1 MYVQGMC
8 LAHSEH
14 VLSVCCCACF
24 YSHNDKDVSPPE
36 KTKGFAYSCS
46 CQLRG
51 LWSHRNNSILPVES
65 VAAVCRLPHFSSLV
79 AFLVSPEVPTSRSPT
94 RTGHTTFPDWQHL
107 RYQCDTCPPAA
118 PEVHHGAPRMGDG
131 ARGALAAPRADAR
144 RAGPLRVAE
153 GGSCTPS
160 GAS

>member
-14 VLSVCCCACF
+14 VLSVCRCACF

-46 CQLRG
+46 CQLRD

-94 RTGHTTFPDWQHL
+94 RTGHMTFPDWQHL
-107 RYQCDTCPPAA
+107 RSNVTRAPLQLRRCITVPPEWVMGPVA
-118 PEVHHGAPRMGDG
+118 PWLHPGLMHVGQDPF
-131 ARGALAAPRADAR
+131 
-144 RAGPLRVAE
+144 V
-153 GGSCTPS
+153 
-160 GAS
+160 